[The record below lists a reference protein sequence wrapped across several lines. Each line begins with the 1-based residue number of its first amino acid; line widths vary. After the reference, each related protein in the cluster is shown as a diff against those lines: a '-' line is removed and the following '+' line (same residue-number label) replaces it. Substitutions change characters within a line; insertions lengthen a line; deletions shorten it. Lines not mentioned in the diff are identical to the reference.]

1 MMPLFRMI
9 RGFIVIALLVLLL
22 IPTNIAQICSLLLL
36 IVSRRWYMRWNME
49 IAQQYCGTVAKMALL
64 CGNKLVVTGNPVR
77 AETTLVFANHQSVID
92 IIMIW
97 VWALPVRTI
106 GWIKWFAKDS
116 LKHVPGMGW
125 GLYFVNTLFV
135 KRDWAKDA
143 ESVRATFSKIRKG
156 NLPTWL
162 VIFPEGTRMK
172 PSKLAAAQE
181 YARRKGIEVF
191 DHVLMPRGKGIHA
204 SLQGLEGLMESVY
217 DLTLRYEGQVPSMT
231 DFFLKGGYVVHLH
244 AVRYDIKDVPTRERD
259 LNAWLVTIFS
269 EKNKRIA
276 AGL

>member
-1 MMPLFRMI
+1 MISIFRTL
-9 RGFIVIALLVLLL
+9 RGCFAIALMLVLL
-22 IPTNIAQICSLLLL
+22 IPTNIAQISSVLLLL
-36 IVSRRWYMRWNME
+36 ISRRLYMRWNME
-49 IAQQYCGTVAKMALL
+49 VAQLYCGTVAKMALF
-64 CGNKLVVTGNPVR
+64 CGNKLVLTGDAAR
-77 AETTLVFANHQSVID
+77 AETTLIFANHQSVID

-97 VWALPVRTI
+97 VWGLRLRTI

-116 LKHVPGMGW
+116 LKHVPGIGW

-143 ESVRATFSKIRKG
+143 DSVRATFSKIRKG

-172 PSKLAAAQE
+172 PAKLASSQD
-181 YARRKGIEVF
+181 YARRKGLEVF
-191 DHVLMPRGKGIHA
+191 DHVLIPRGKGIHA
-204 SLQGLEGLMESVY
+204 SLQGLEGFIQSVY
-217 DLTLRYEGQVPSMT
+217 DVTLRYEGPVPGMT
-231 DFFLKGGYVVHLH
+231 EFFLKGGFVIHLH

-259 LNAWLVTIFS
+259 LNAWLLSIFS

-276 AGL
+276 TRS